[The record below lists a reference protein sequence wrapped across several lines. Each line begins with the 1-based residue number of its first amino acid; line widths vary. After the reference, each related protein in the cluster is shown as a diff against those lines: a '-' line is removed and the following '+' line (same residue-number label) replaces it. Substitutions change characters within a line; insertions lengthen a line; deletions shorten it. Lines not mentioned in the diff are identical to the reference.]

1 MIEPLGIAQSLYLL
15 MLANGTPLVAK
26 KIFGERLAMPLD
38 GGIVLGDGNRLFG
51 PSTTLRGILL
61 AVAATAAGALL
72 LGLDWR
78 LGAATGSLAMTGD
91 LASSF
96 VKRRLGLAASS
107 QAIGLDQLLES
118 LLPLLA
124 CAWWLRLGLA
134 DIIAAAAIFFVGELA
149 LSRLF
154 FALHLRDRPY

>member
-1 MIEPLGIAQSLYLL
+1 MHPLRIAQSLYLL

-26 KIFGERLAMPLD
+26 KLLGERLAAPLD
-38 GGIVLGDGNRLFG
+38 GGIVLGDGRRLFG
-51 PSTTLRGILL
+51 PSKTVRGILL

-72 LGLDWR
+72 LNLDWR
-78 LGAATGSLAMTGD
+78 LGALSGALAMIGD

-96 VKRRLGLAASS
+96 LKRRLGLAASS
-107 QAIGLDQLLES
+107 RALGLDQLPES

-124 CAWWLRLGLA
+124 CALWLGLGFA
-134 DIIAAAAIFFVGELA
+134 DVVAAAAIFFVGELA